1 MQQDKAAIVIQTA
14 WREHFQ
20 FFTTKHI
27 VDNFMN
33 HGLTSDLAKSI
44 QLDDLVTKLRN
55 PDLVSASEFVLKRV
69 HSISGSKIESKP
81 NVFRVFL
88 SGYMIAY
95 HPSSIFES
103 VGPLEQALLDAS
115 TPMIDSFERICGEVV
130 LQRKAL
136 REIVAEFPRVFKKYL
151 ECFEGWKTPDENKMG
166 LRIKHALLALYN
178 AQTRL
183 PPNEDDRLCQVIYCF
198 LFSPETSKLTYKPT
212 QEVHTQIT
220 RLRDKLERIC
230 GAKALVEFDLQRNSS
245 NKDQTEENSRQSR
258 FERVVF
264 PSGVTN
270 EQLAHEL
277 LLDPEFQLTPDFGKD
292 LFVFE
297 QIRGDF
303 QQAFWNSI
311 ADDMQLTPEP
321 CYTRANKV
329 MKEISDGLVVF
340 SSGENVQDLLDDLQ
354 VPTSIDACMILTNR
368 VLDVIRTIQSN
379 NRREETEFKWI
390 ESRAEMRSAA
400 TVPRAVCVA
409 LEFLLDRVNALKID
423 AVNLRLRLIASAIK
437 EHGADCER
445 LRFQDKLNKGTM
457 LLTRTERFFS
467 SAFFFVY

>member
-1 MQQDKAAIVIQTA
+1 
-14 WREHFQ
+14 
-20 FFTTKHI
+20 
-27 VDNFMN
+27 
-33 HGLTSDLAKSI
+33 
-44 QLDDLVTKLRN
+44 
-55 PDLVSASEFVLKRV
+55 
-69 HSISGSKIESKP
+69 
-81 NVFRVFL
+81 
-88 SGYMIAY
+88 
-95 HPSSIFES
+95 
-103 VGPLEQALLDAS
+103 
-115 TPMIDSFERICGEVV
+115 
-130 LQRKAL
+130 
-136 REIVAEFPRVFKKYL
+136 
-151 ECFEGWKTPDENKMG
+151 
-166 LRIKHALLALYN
+166 
-178 AQTRL
+178 
-183 PPNEDDRLCQVIYCF
+183 
-198 LFSPETSKLTYKPT
+198 
-212 QEVHTQIT
+212 
-220 RLRDKLERIC
+220 
-230 GAKALVEFDLQRNSS
+230 VEFDLQRNSS

-400 TVPRAVCVA
+400 TVPKAVCVA

-437 EHGADCER
+437 EHGVDCER

-457 LLTRTERFFS
+457 LLTRTERLFLQHFFL
-467 SAFFFVY
+467 FIETTQKKKI